1 VAKLAHRLWLA
12 EKHERWARD
21 IDLKVICTVALIHD
35 VGDDKYH
42 GLVRPTEAGSSYST
56 ETDEIKRK
64 LEYNTIRAFLDGL
77 DCPPQV
83 AGPVSHIVS
92 LVSFTCESNN
102 PGSLKAAFKD
112 FPALR
117 LVQNADRLDALGPMG
132 IARASV
138 CGGTNTS
145 RRNNTISTLV
155 DLIDKRF
162 VQYPALV
169 KTNTGTKWTKKHW
182 VYMVEFRDRMLAQS
196 DCDAVL
202 RSS

>member
-1 VAKLAHRLWLA
+1 MVCRQSPRCVGGL
-12 EKHERWARD
+12 
-21 IDLKVICTVALIHD
+21 HD
-35 VGDDKYH
+35 
-42 GLVRPTEAGSSYST
+42 
-56 ETDEIKRK
+56 ETKRK
-64 LEYNTIRAFLDGL
+64 LNCNTIRAFLDGL

-92 LVSFTCESNN
+92 FVSFTRELNN
-102 PGSLKAAFKD
+102 SESLKAAIKD

-117 LVQNADRLDALGPMG
+117 LVQDADRLDALGPMG

-138 CGGTNTS
+138 YGGTNPG
-145 RRNNTISTLV
+145 RRNNTILTLV

-162 VQYPALV
+162 VHYPALM
-169 KTNTGTKWTKKHW
+169 KTKTGTKWAKKHW
-182 VYMVEFRDRMLAQS
+182 VCMVEFRHRILAQA